1 MLEWEFGPIG
11 GSLHLIMSESKF
23 LVEIAHSPDSD
34 DAFMFYALAK
44 GFVSS
49 EVVDFKHILSDIQS
63 LNVAAREGRYT
74 MTAISYHAY
83 PYVAD
88 KYILTSAGSSVGDG
102 YGPIVVAR
110 EDLDPKDLQGK
121 KIAVPGLLT
130 SAYLAMRIF
139 QPDFEPVVVD
149 FDKVMDVVASG
160 EADAGLIIHE
170 GQLTW
175 SSSNLHNVVDLGAW
189 WKQEHGLPLALGA
202 NCILRDLPDEV
213 KRESRRCLSESIQ
226 YALDHRDEALDY
238 ALQYGRGLERGDAD
252 QFVGMYVNHFT
263 TEMRPEVLQS
273 AQLMLDLGYQA
284 GLIPQRV
291 TLEVV

>member
-1 MLEWEFGPIG
+1 
-11 GSLHLIMSESKF
+11 MSDSKF

-44 GFVSS
+44 GLVSS
-49 EVVDFKHILSDIQS
+49 DVVDFKHILSDIQS

-102 YGPIVVAR
+102 YGPIIVAS
-110 EDLDPKDLQGK
+110 EDLDPKDLKGK
-121 KIAVPGLLT
+121 RIAVPGLLT
-130 SAYLAMRIF
+130 TAYLTLRVF
-139 QPDFEPVVVD
+139 EPDFEPVVVD
-149 FDKVMDVVASG
+149 FDKVMETVSSG

-175 SSSNLHNVVDLGAW
+175 ANSKLHNVLDLGVW

-202 NCILRDLPDEV
+202 NCILRDLPEEV

-226 YALDHRDEALDY
+226 YALDHRSEALDY
-238 ALQYGRGLERGDAD
+238 ALQFGRGLERGDAD
-252 QFVGMYVNHFT
+252 KFVGMYVNHFT
-263 TEMRPEVLQS
+263 TEMRPEVLES
-273 AQLMLDLGYQA
+273 AQILLDLGYQ
-284 GLIPQRV
+284 GGWIPQRV
-291 TLEVV
+291 ALEVV